1 MTQLLSHGEKKQQN
15 VTQHR
20 QRYCKTFETK
30 IKKKLMIISTKITI
44 FLVTIRTYGTLIEN
58 FIDQHNF
65 RTEDN
70 EIHCSKF

>member
-30 IKKKLMIISTKITI
+30 IKKNNDN
-44 FLVTIRTYGTLIEN
+44 FDEN
-58 FIDQHNF
+58 NHILSYHSNVWDLN
-65 RTEDN
+65 
-70 EIHCSKF
+70 